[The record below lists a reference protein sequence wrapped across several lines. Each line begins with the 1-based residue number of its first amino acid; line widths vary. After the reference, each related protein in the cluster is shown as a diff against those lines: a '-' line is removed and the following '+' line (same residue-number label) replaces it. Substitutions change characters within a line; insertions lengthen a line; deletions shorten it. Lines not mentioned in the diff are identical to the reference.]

1 MQTRRA
7 RALRLAVER
16 RHGLG
21 CLQLCSLRAWP
32 VTLKC
37 AASALQTPRC
47 PPAALGVAAHLGAAG
62 AYQQPPSSSLAVVRS
77 PWLVTIGCSELQV
90 LKLNADYYADKYQ
103 RLQEKAGTQQASK
116 RSPEITRDHPRS
128 PEPRPSSREEDTPR
142 LYLTSAA
149 PRLYPG

>member
-1 MQTRRA
+1 MFAA
-7 RALRLAVER
+7 RVALDT
-16 RHGLG
+16 
-21 CLQLCSLRAWP
+21 Q
-32 VTLKC
+32 C

-103 RLQEKAGTQQASK
+103 KLQEKAGTQQAGK
-116 RSPEITRDHPRS
+116 RSPEITRDHPSQGRAVARRIHRGCTS
-128 PEPRPSSREEDTPR
+128 PR
-142 LYLTSAA
+142 LHLGYTPANL
-149 PRLYPG
+149 G